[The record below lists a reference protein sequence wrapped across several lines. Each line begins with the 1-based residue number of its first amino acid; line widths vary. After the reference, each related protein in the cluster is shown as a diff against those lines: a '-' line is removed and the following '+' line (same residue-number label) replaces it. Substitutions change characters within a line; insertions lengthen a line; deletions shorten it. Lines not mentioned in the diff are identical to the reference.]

1 MKVVYKKEKSIIEQ
15 IDEAIINASMYNK
28 KIDKIVLTKEEFERV
43 GNQLFSVD
51 DYTYAYKNIVIELD
65 EDEREDISED
75 DDIDLNINSLGD
87 TLSNLDTVV
96 DKMSYEYKKESE
108 DFISGLLDIYEKFGL
123 LPPKESKQEGR

>member
-1 MKVVYKKEKSIIEQ
+1 MKVIYKKEKSIIEQ
-15 IDEAIINASMYNK
+15 IDEAIVNSSMYNK

-75 DDIDLNINSLGD
+75 GIDLNTNSFRD

-96 DKMSYEYKKESE
+96 DNVSNEYKKESE

-123 LPPKESKQEGR
+123 LPPKESK

>member
-1 MKVVYKKEKSIIEQ
+1 MKVIYKKEKSIIEQ
-15 IDEAIINASMYNK
+15 IDEAIVNASMYNK

-75 DDIDLNINSLGD
+75 DIDFTINSYGD
-87 TLSNLDTVV
+87 TLSNFGTVV
-96 DKMSYEYKKESE
+96 SDSSCQYKKKEDADNDDFVES
-108 DFISGLLDIYEKFGL
+108 LLKIYEMLGL
-123 LPPKESKQEGR
+123 LPPKESK